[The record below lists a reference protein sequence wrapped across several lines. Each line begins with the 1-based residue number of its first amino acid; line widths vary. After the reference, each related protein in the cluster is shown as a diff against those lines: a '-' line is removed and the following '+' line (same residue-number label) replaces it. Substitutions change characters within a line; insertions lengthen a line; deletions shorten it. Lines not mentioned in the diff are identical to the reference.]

1 MSTPLEKAVQISL
14 KAVRRVAGAPVTY
27 SRDATTL
34 TISQAV
40 QGRTSKVNIDIGGAE
55 QVVEAADWLIKVTDL
70 STLAPP
76 EAGDIIV
83 RTVEGVT
90 YTWTVE
96 TLEMGEVEWDWS
108 DTARTAYRIHTR
120 KDGASA
126 YEVSE
131 PTGFDLSGAEL
142 KPAQT
147 KIPALSGWTI
157 LGATFTQNGSSFD
170 LTFDREQ
177 YKPTTTQDYYVSYPG
192 FGTQDGSS
200 WANAKSII
208 RFAVDA
214 ANTAG
219 VAPRIFLDGGQTHEN
234 DASMA
239 PSMQLIGV
247 NRGSGATPTLSSPT
261 FVTDASYAT
270 DLYCENLIF
279 DTVVN
284 SAAGTRMFKNCSFAN
299 SVAANTDAAQFSGS
313 GIVILEDCTTAN
325 RPGDGFDYSGTVSA
339 FEIGC
344 TAVANGD
351 GVTVADNGSTAHGDV
366 RIVRYNGTYTDGYRN
381 IHDVDDVKSYLI
393 DCTVNTSQSLSG
405 GVAYDSFNV
414 GCGQT
419 ESTDTTEVTIWSG
432 NVSGGAVVD
441 LFNDTD
447 GTLTVYNLATY
458 STTSGTI
465 TDAVIQ

>member
-1 MSTPLEKAVQISL
+1 MRCVSNYDK
-14 KAVRRVAGAPVTY
+14 PVTIEKLTGAVDAHGFIDY
-27 SRDATTL
+27 SSAANWDTQTTAFAHVQSKGGREFWKVDQVSSDVSHVWYCQWDTTL
-34 TISQAV
+34 AAATAEMRLVSDSVTYEILSV
-40 QGRTSKVNIDIGGAE
+40 IDIDLAH
-55 QVVEAADWLIKVTDL
+55 KVI
-70 STLAPP
+70 
-76 EAGDIIV
+76 EI
-83 RTVEGVT
+83 
-90 YTWTVE
+90 
-96 TLEMGEVEWDWS
+96 
-108 DTARTAYRIHTR
+108 
-120 KDGASA
+120 
-126 YEVSE
+126 
-131 PTGFDLSGAEL
+131 
-142 KPAQT
+142 QT
-147 KIPALSGWTI
+147 KLTGRAFTIPELSGWAVS
-157 LGATFTQNGSSFD
+157 GATFTRNGNGFD
-170 LTFDREQ
+170 LIWDREQ

-219 VAPRIFLDGGQTHEN
+219 VVPRIFLDGGQTHEN

-270 DLYCENLIF
+270 NLYCENLIF

-325 RPGDGFDYSGTVSA
+325 RPGDGFEYTGTVSA

-441 LFNDTD
+441 LFNDSD

-458 STTSGTI
+458 STSSGTI
-465 TDAVIQ
+465 TAAVVG